1 MSDKLKLISTS
12 AAIMILT
19 STLTII
25 DTNKT
30 SANPFSNLWKKL
42 KVTSNSLTI
51 SNPFKPSNSG
61 SNELNKPNSKAK
73 LSNNSKP
80 SSSLYSRLKSFFT
93 KGSDKSY
100 NITTEDNTKANT
112 ITHTLKGDDNKPA
125 SKSKQKRVRLAA
137 AYDNDTESLTSNIIS
152 SDDSNNTSGSNKQ
165 IKTKNKPKTS
175 NPSVSFDKLSIS
187 SEDSSSSSETKIN
200 SNKNPINSDL
210 ISELKSEL
218 EVRLIL
224 MDEELNNKSILEKD
238 INRSN
243 DVNIKK
249 ALYLHL
255 GVSNEKIST
264 LENEIKNIQQ
274 LIKSLQN

>member
-12 AAIMILT
+12 AAIVILT
-19 STLTII
+19 STLTIM

-30 SANPFSNLWKKL
+30 SANPFSNLWRKFK
-42 KVTSNSLTI
+42 TAGNSLTI

-93 KGSDKSY
+93 KGSHKSY

-125 SKSKQKRVRLAA
+125 SKSKQKRERLAA
-137 AYDNDTESLTSNIIS
+137 AYDNDTENLTSGEGSSDNSNNIS
-152 SDDSNNTSGSNKQ
+152 SIKQ
-165 IKTKNKPKTS
+165 PESKNKPKS
-175 NPSVSFDKLSIS
+175 NNPNVSFEELTIS
-187 SEDSSSSSETKIN
+187 LADSSSKSETNAN
-200 SNKNPINSDL
+200 SNKNSDL
-210 ISELKSEL
+210 ISDLKSEL
-218 EVRLIL
+218 EVRIIL
-224 MDEELNNKSILEKD
+224 MDDELNNKSLLEKD
-238 INRSN
+238 INKST
-243 DVNIKK
+243 DVNVKK
-249 ALYLHL
+249 GLYSHL
-255 GVSNEKIST
+255 SVSNQKISD
-264 LENEIKNIQQ
+264 LEGEIKNIQQ

>member
-12 AAIMILT
+12 AAIVILT

-30 SANPFSNLWKKL
+30 SANPFSNLWRKFK
-42 KVTSNSLTI
+42 TAGNSLTI

-61 SNELNKPNSKAK
+61 SNELNKPNSKAT

-125 SKSKQKRVRLAA
+125 SKSKQRRVRLAA

-152 SDDSNNTSGSNKQ
+152 SDDSNNTSDSNKQ

-187 SEDSSSSSETKIN
+187 SEDSSSSSETNAK
-200 SNKNPINSDL
+200 SKKNSDL

-243 DVNIKK
+243 DTNIKQS
-249 ALYLHL
+249 LYLHL
-255 GVSNEKIST
+255 GVSNEKISN
-264 LENEIKNIQQ
+264 LESEIKTIEQ

>member
-12 AAIMILT
+12 AAIVILT
-19 STLTII
+19 STLTIM

-30 SANPFSNLWKKL
+30 SANPFSNLWRKFK
-42 KVTSNSLTI
+42 TAGNSLTI

-255 GVSNEKIST
+255 GVSNEKISN
-264 LENEIKNIQQ
+264 LESEIKTIEQ

>member
-12 AAIMILT
+12 AAIVILT
-19 STLTII
+19 STLTIM

-30 SANPFSNLWKKL
+30 SANPFSNLWRKFK
-42 KVTSNSLTI
+42 TAGNSLTI

-80 SSSLYSRLKSFFT
+80 SSSLYSKLKSFFT

-100 NITTEDNTKANT
+100 NITTEDDANANT
-112 ITHTLKGDDNKPA
+112 TVHTLKGDDNKPA
-125 SKSKQKRVRLAA
+125 SKSKQKRERLAA

-152 SDDSNNTSGSNKQ
+152 SDDSNNTSDSNKQ

-224 MDEELNNKSILEKD
+224 MDEELNNKSHLEKD
-238 INRSN
+238 INESN
-243 DVNIKK
+243 DVNIKQS
-249 ALYLHL
+249 LYLHL

-274 LIKSLQN
+274 LIQSLQN

>member
-12 AAIMILT
+12 AAIVILT
-19 STLTII
+19 STLTIM

-30 SANPFSNLWKKL
+30 SANPFSNLWRKFK
-42 KVTSNSLTI
+42 TAGNSLTI

-80 SSSLYSRLKSFFT
+80 SSSLYSKLKSFFT

-100 NITTEDNTKANT
+100 NITTEDDANANT
-112 ITHTLKGDDNKPA
+112 TVHTLKGDDNKPA
-125 SKSKQKRVRLAA
+125 SKSKQKRERLAA

-152 SDDSNNTSGSNKQ
+152 SDDSNNTSDSNKQ

-243 DVNIKK
+243 DVNIKQS
-249 ALYLHL
+249 LYLHL
-255 GVSNEKIST
+255 GVSIEKISN
-264 LENEIKNIQQ
+264 LENIKFR
-274 LIKSLQN
+274 K

>member
-12 AAIMILT
+12 AAIVILT

-61 SNELNKPNSKAK
+61 SNELNKPNSEAT

-224 MDEELNNKSILEKD
+224 MDEELNNKSIPEKD

-255 GVSNEKIST
+255 GVSNEKISN
-264 LENEIKNIQQ
+264 LGNEIKNIQQ
-274 LIKSLQN
+274 LIQSLQN

>member
-12 AAIMILT
+12 AAIVILT

-61 SNELNKPNSKAK
+61 SNKLNKPNSKAT

-80 SSSLYSRLKSFFT
+80 SSSLYSKLKSFFT

-100 NITTEDNTKANT
+100 NITTEDDANANT
-112 ITHTLKGDDNKPA
+112 TVHTLKGDDNKPA
-125 SKSKQKRVRLAA
+125 SKSKQKGERLAA

-152 SDDSNNTSGSNKQ
+152 SDDSNNTSDSNKQ

-200 SNKNPINSDL
+200 SNKNSINSDL
-210 ISELKSEL
+210 ISDLLSEI
-218 EVRLIL
+218 EVKNILI
-224 MDEELNNKSILEKD
+224 DEELNNKSILEKD

-243 DVNIKK
+243 DVNIKQS
-249 ALYLHL
+249 LYLHL
-255 GVSNEKIST
+255 GVSIEKISN

>member
-61 SNELNKPNSKAK
+61 SNELNKPNSKAT

-200 SNKNPINSDL
+200 SNKNSINSDL
-210 ISELKSEL
+210 ISDLLSEI
-218 EVRLIL
+218 EVKNILI
-224 MDEELNNKSILEKD
+224 DEELNNKSILEKD

-243 DVNIKK
+243 DVNIKQS
-249 ALYLHL
+249 LYLHL
-255 GVSNEKIST
+255 GVSNEKISI
-264 LENEIKNIQQ
+264 LENEIKTIEQ

>member
-12 AAIMILT
+12 AAIVILT

-200 SNKNPINSDL
+200 SNKNSINSDL
-210 ISELKSEL
+210 ISDLLSEI
-218 EVRLIL
+218 EVKNILI
-224 MDEELNNKSILEKD
+224 DEELNNKSILEKD

-243 DVNIKK
+243 DTNIKK

-255 GVSNEKIST
+255 GVSNEKISN
-264 LENEIKNIQQ
+264 LESEIKTIEQ

>member
-12 AAIMILT
+12 AAIVILT
-19 STLTII
+19 STLTIM

-30 SANPFSNLWKKL
+30 SANPFSNLWRKFK
-42 KVTSNSLTI
+42 TAGNSLTI

-80 SSSLYSRLKSFFT
+80 SSSLYSKLKSFFT

-100 NITTEDNTKANT
+100 NITTEDDANANT
-112 ITHTLKGDDNKPA
+112 TVHTLKGDDNKPA
-125 SKSKQKRVRLAA
+125 SKSKQKRERLAA

-152 SDDSNNTSGSNKQ
+152 SDDSNNTSDSNKQ

-243 DVNIKK
+243 DVNIKQS
-249 ALYLHL
+249 LYLHL

-274 LIKSLQN
+274 LIQSLQN

>member
-12 AAIMILT
+12 AAIVILT

-30 SANPFSNLWKKL
+30 SANPFSNLWRKFK
-42 KVTSNSLTI
+42 TAGNSLTI

-61 SNELNKPNSKAK
+61 SNELNKPNSKAT

-80 SSSLYSRLKSFFT
+80 SSSLYSKLKSFFT
-93 KGSDKSY
+93 KGSNKSY

-125 SKSKQKRVRLAA
+125 SKSKQRRVRLAA

-187 SEDSSSSSETKIN
+187 SEDSSSSSETNAK
-200 SNKNPINSDL
+200 SKKNSDL

-243 DVNIKK
+243 DTNIKQS
-249 ALYLHL
+249 LYLHL
-255 GVSNEKIST
+255 GVSNEKISN
-264 LENEIKNIQQ
+264 LESEIKTIEQ

>member
-12 AAIMILT
+12 AAIVILT

-30 SANPFSNLWKKL
+30 SANPFSNLWRKFK
-42 KVTSNSLTI
+42 TAGNSLTI

-61 SNELNKPNSKAK
+61 SNELNKPNSKAI

-93 KGSDKSY
+93 KGSNKSY

-125 SKSKQKRVRLAA
+125 SKSKQRRVRLAA

-152 SDDSNNTSGSNKQ
+152 SHDSNNTSGSNKQ

-243 DVNIKK
+243 DTNIKK
-249 ALYLHL
+249 ALYSHL
-255 GVSNEKIST
+255 SVSNQKISD
-264 LENEIKNIQQ
+264 LEGEIKNIQQ

>member
-12 AAIMILT
+12 AAIVILT
-19 STLTII
+19 STLTIM

-93 KGSDKSY
+93 KGSNKSY

-152 SDDSNNTSGSNKQ
+152 SDNSNNTSGSNKQ

-187 SEDSSSSSETKIN
+187 SEDSSSSSETNAK
-200 SNKNPINSDL
+200 SKKNSDL

-243 DVNIKK
+243 DTNIKQS
-249 ALYLHL
+249 LYLHL
-255 GVSNEKIST
+255 GVSNEKISN
-264 LENEIKNIQQ
+264 LESEIKTIEQ

>member
-12 AAIMILT
+12 AAIVILT
-19 STLTII
+19 STLTIM

-30 SANPFSNLWKKL
+30 SANPFSNLWRKFK
-42 KVTSNSLTI
+42 TAGNSLTI

-80 SSSLYSRLKSFFT
+80 SSSLYSKLKSFFT

-100 NITTEDNTKANT
+100 NITTEDDANANT
-112 ITHTLKGDDNKPA
+112 TVHTLKGDDNKTA
-125 SKSKQKRVRLAA
+125 SKSKQKRERLAA

-152 SDDSNNTSGSNKQ
+152 SDDSNNTSDSNKQ

-243 DVNIKK
+243 DVNIKQS
-249 ALYLHL
+249 LYLHL
-255 GVSNEKIST
+255 GVSIEKISN

>member
-12 AAIMILT
+12 AAIVILT
-19 STLTII
+19 STLTIM

-125 SKSKQKRVRLAA
+125 SKSKQKRERLAA

-152 SDDSNNTSGSNKQ
+152 SDDSNNTSDSNKQ

-243 DVNIKK
+243 DTNIKQS
-249 ALYLHL
+249 LYLHL
-255 GVSNEKIST
+255 GVSIEKISN

-274 LIKSLQN
+274 LIQSLQN

>member
-12 AAIMILT
+12 AAIVILT
-19 STLTII
+19 STLTIM

-30 SANPFSNLWKKL
+30 SANPFSNLWQRL
-42 KVTSNSLTI
+42 KTAGNSLTLVNPFKTSNSN
-51 SNPFKPSNSG
+51 SNK
-61 SNELNKPNSKAK
+61 LNKPNSKAT

-100 NITTEDNTKANT
+100 NITTEDDANANT
-112 ITHTLKGDDNKPA
+112 TVHTLKGDDNKPA
-125 SKSKQKRVRLAA
+125 SKSKQKRERLAA

-210 ISELKSEL
+210 ISDLLSEI
-218 EVRLIL
+218 EVRNILIN
-224 MDEELNNKSILEKD
+224 EELNNKSHLEKD
-238 INRSN
+238 INVSN
-243 DVNIKK
+243 DVNIKQL
-249 ALYLHL
+249 LYLHL
-255 GVSNEKIST
+255 GVSNEKISN

-274 LIKSLQN
+274 LIQSLQN

>member
-238 INRSN
+238 INKST
-243 DVNIKK
+243 DVNVKK
-249 ALYLHL
+249 GLYSHL
-255 GVSNEKIST
+255 SVSNQKISD
-264 LENEIKNIQQ
+264 LEGEIKNIQQ

>member
-12 AAIMILT
+12 AAIVILT
-19 STLTII
+19 STLTIM

-30 SANPFSNLWKKL
+30 SANPFSNLWQRL
-42 KVTSNSLTI
+42 KTAGNSLTLVNPFKTSNSN
-51 SNPFKPSNSG
+51 SNK
-61 SNELNKPNSKAK
+61 LNKPNSKAT

-80 SSSLYSRLKSFFT
+80 SSSLYSKLKSFFT

-100 NITTEDNTKANT
+100 NITTEDDANANT
-112 ITHTLKGDDNKPA
+112 TVHTLKGDDNKPA
-125 SKSKQKRVRLAA
+125 SKSKQKRERLAA

-187 SEDSSSSSETKIN
+187 SEDSSSKSETNAN
-200 SNKNPINSDL
+200 SNKNSDL
-210 ISELKSEL
+210 ISDLKSEL
-218 EVRLIL
+218 EVRIIL
-224 MDEELNNKSILEKD
+224 MDDELNNKSLLEKD
-238 INRSN
+238 INKST
-243 DVNIKK
+243 DVNVKK
-249 ALYLHL
+249 GLYSHL
-255 GVSNEKIST
+255 SVSNQKISD
-264 LENEIKNIQQ
+264 LEGEIKNIQQ

>member
-12 AAIMILT
+12 AAIVILT

-30 SANPFSNLWKKL
+30 SANPFSNLWRKFK
-42 KVTSNSLTI
+42 TAGNSLTI

-61 SNELNKPNSKAK
+61 SNELNKPNSKAI

-93 KGSDKSY
+93 KGSNKSY

-200 SNKNPINSDL
+200 SNKNSINSDL
-210 ISELKSEL
+210 ISDLLSEI
-218 EVRLIL
+218 EVKNILI
-224 MDEELNNKSILEKD
+224 DEELNNKSILEKD

-243 DVNIKK
+243 DVNIKQS
-249 ALYLHL
+249 LYLHL

-264 LENEIKNIQQ
+264 LENEIKTIEQ

>member
-12 AAIMILT
+12 AAIVILT

-30 SANPFSNLWKKL
+30 SANPFSNLWRKFK
-42 KVTSNSLTI
+42 TAGNSLTI

-61 SNELNKPNSKAK
+61 SNELNKPNSKAT

-100 NITTEDNTKANT
+100 NITTEDNTANT

-137 AYDNDTESLTSNIIS
+137 AYDNDTESLTSNIIL
-152 SDDSNNTSGSNKQ
+152 
-165 IKTKNKPKTS
+165 
-175 NPSVSFDKLSIS
+175 F
-187 SEDSSSSSETKIN
+187 
-200 SNKNPINSDL
+200 
-210 ISELKSEL
+210 
-218 EVRLIL
+218 
-224 MDEELNNKSILEKD
+224 
-238 INRSN
+238 
-243 DVNIKK
+243 
-249 ALYLHL
+249 
-255 GVSNEKIST
+255 
-264 LENEIKNIQQ
+264 
-274 LIKSLQN
+274 

>member
-12 AAIMILT
+12 AAIVILT
-19 STLTII
+19 STLTIM

-30 SANPFSNLWKKL
+30 SANPFSNLWRKFK
-42 KVTSNSLTI
+42 TAGNSLTLV
-51 SNPFKPSNSG
+51 NPFKPSNSG
-61 SNELNKPNSKAK
+61 SNKLNKPNSKAT

-80 SSSLYSRLKSFFT
+80 SSSLYSKLKSFFT

-100 NITTEDNTKANT
+100 NITTEDDANANT
-112 ITHTLKGDDNKPA
+112 TVHTLKGDDNKPA

-187 SEDSSSSSETKIN
+187 SEDSSSKSETNAN
-200 SNKNPINSDL
+200 SNKNSDL
-210 ISELKSEL
+210 ISDLKSEL
-218 EVRLIL
+218 EVRIIL
-224 MDEELNNKSILEKD
+224 MDDELNNKSLLEKD
-238 INRSN
+238 INKST
-243 DVNIKK
+243 DVNVKK
-249 ALYLHL
+249 GLYSHL
-255 GVSNEKIST
+255 SVSNQKISD
-264 LENEIKNIQQ
+264 LEGEIKNIQQ

>member
-12 AAIMILT
+12 AAIVILT

-30 SANPFSNLWKKL
+30 SANPFSNLWRKFK
-42 KVTSNSLTI
+42 TAGNSLTI

-61 SNELNKPNSKAK
+61 SNELNKPNSKAI

-200 SNKNPINSDL
+200 SNKNSINSDL
-210 ISELKSEL
+210 ISDLLSEI
-218 EVRLIL
+218 EVKNILI
-224 MDEELNNKSILEKD
+224 DEELNNKSILEKD

-243 DVNIKK
+243 DTNIKK

-264 LENEIKNIQQ
+264 LENEIKTIEQ

>member
-12 AAIMILT
+12 AAIVILT

-30 SANPFSNLWKKL
+30 SANPFSNLWQRL
-42 KVTSNSLTI
+42 KTAGNSLTLV
-51 SNPFKPSNSG
+51 NPFKPSNSG
-61 SNELNKPNSKAK
+61 SNKLNKPNSKAT

-187 SEDSSSSSETKIN
+187 SEDSSSKSETNAN
-200 SNKNPINSDL
+200 SNKNSDL
-210 ISELKSEL
+210 ISDLKSEL
-218 EVRLIL
+218 EVRIIL
-224 MDEELNNKSILEKD
+224 MDDELNNKSLLEKD
-238 INRSN
+238 INKST
-243 DVNIKK
+243 DVNVKK
-249 ALYLHL
+249 GLYSHL
-255 GVSNEKIST
+255 SVSNQKISD
-264 LENEIKNIQQ
+264 LEGEIKNIQQ

>member
-12 AAIMILT
+12 AAIVILT

-30 SANPFSNLWKKL
+30 SANPFSNLWRKFK
-42 KVTSNSLTI
+42 TAGNSLTI

-61 SNELNKPNSKAK
+61 SNELNKPNSKAT
-73 LSNNSKP
+73 LSKNSKP

-125 SKSKQKRVRLAA
+125 SKSKQRRVRLAA

-187 SEDSSSSSETKIN
+187 SEDSSSSSETNAK
-200 SNKNPINSDL
+200 SKKNSDL

-243 DVNIKK
+243 DVNIKQS
-249 ALYLHL
+249 LYLHL
-255 GVSNEKIST
+255 GVSNEKISN
-264 LENEIKNIQQ
+264 LESEIKTIEQ

>member
-12 AAIMILT
+12 AAIVILT

-30 SANPFSNLWKKL
+30 SANPFSNLWRKFK
-42 KVTSNSLTI
+42 TAGNSLTI

-80 SSSLYSRLKSFFT
+80 SSSLYSKLKSFFT

-100 NITTEDNTKANT
+100 NITTEDDANANT
-112 ITHTLKGDDNKPA
+112 TVHTLKGDDNKPA
-125 SKSKQKRVRLAA
+125 SKSKQKRERLAA

-152 SDDSNNTSGSNKQ
+152 SDDSNNTSDSNKQ

-243 DVNIKK
+243 DVNIKQS
-249 ALYLHL
+249 LYLHL

>member
-61 SNELNKPNSKAK
+61 SNKLNKPNSKAT

-93 KGSDKSY
+93 KGSNKSY

-243 DVNIKK
+243 DVNIKQS
-249 ALYLHL
+249 LYLHL

-264 LENEIKNIQQ
+264 LENEIKTIEQ

>member
-12 AAIMILT
+12 AAIVILT

-255 GVSNEKIST
+255 GVSNEKISN
-264 LENEIKNIQQ
+264 LESEIKTIEQ

>member
-12 AAIMILT
+12 AAIVILT

-30 SANPFSNLWKKL
+30 SANPFSNLWRKFK
-42 KVTSNSLTI
+42 TAGNSLTI

-61 SNELNKPNSKAK
+61 SNELNKPNSKAI

-152 SDDSNNTSGSNKQ
+152 SDDSNNTSDSNKQ

-210 ISELKSEL
+210 ISDLLSEI
-218 EVRLIL
+218 EVKNILI
-224 MDEELNNKSILEKD
+224 DEELNNKSILEKD

-243 DVNIKK
+243 DVNIKQS
-249 ALYLHL
+249 LYLHL
-255 GVSNEKIST
+255 GVSNEKISN
-264 LENEIKNIQQ
+264 LENEIKTIEQ

>member
-12 AAIMILT
+12 AAIVILT

-30 SANPFSNLWKKL
+30 SANPFSNLWRKFK
-42 KVTSNSLTI
+42 TAGNSLTI

-80 SSSLYSRLKSFFT
+80 SSSLYSKLKSFFT

-100 NITTEDNTKANT
+100 NITTEDDANANT
-112 ITHTLKGDDNKPA
+112 TVHTLKGDDNKPA
-125 SKSKQKRVRLAA
+125 SKSKQKRERLAA

-224 MDEELNNKSILEKD
+224 MDEELNNKSHLEKD
-238 INRSN
+238 INESN
-243 DVNIKK
+243 DVNIKQS
-249 ALYLHL
+249 LYLHL
-255 GVSNEKIST
+255 GVSNEKISN
-264 LENEIKNIQQ
+264 LESEIKTIEQ

>member
-12 AAIMILT
+12 AAIVILT

-93 KGSDKSY
+93 KGSHKSY

-187 SEDSSSSSETKIN
+187 SEDSSSKSETNAN
-200 SNKNPINSDL
+200 SNKNSDL
-210 ISELKSEL
+210 ISDLKSEL
-218 EVRLIL
+218 EVRIIL
-224 MDEELNNKSILEKD
+224 MDDELNNKSLLEKD
-238 INRSN
+238 INKST
-243 DVNIKK
+243 DVNVKK
-249 ALYLHL
+249 GLYSHL
-255 GVSNEKIST
+255 SVSNQKISD
-264 LENEIKNIQQ
+264 LEGEIKNIQQ

>member
-12 AAIMILT
+12 ASIVILT
-19 STLTII
+19 STLTIM

-30 SANPFSNLWKKL
+30 SANPFSNLWRKFK
-42 KVTSNSLTI
+42 TAGNSLTI

-80 SSSLYSRLKSFFT
+80 SSSLYSKLKSFFT

-100 NITTEDNTKANT
+100 NITTEDDANANT
-112 ITHTLKGDDNKPA
+112 TVHTLKGDDNKPA
-125 SKSKQKRVRLAA
+125 SKSKQKRERLAA

-152 SDDSNNTSGSNKQ
+152 SDDSNNTSDSNKQ

-243 DVNIKK
+243 DTNIKQS
-249 ALYLHL
+249 LYLHL

-274 LIKSLQN
+274 LIQSLQN

>member
-12 AAIMILT
+12 AAIVILT

-152 SDDSNNTSGSNKQ
+152 SDDSNNTSDSNKQ

>member
-12 AAIMILT
+12 AAIVILT

-30 SANPFSNLWKKL
+30 SANPFSNLWRKFK
-42 KVTSNSLTI
+42 TAGNSLTI
-51 SNPFKPSNSG
+51 SNPFKTSNSN
-61 SNELNKPNSKAK
+61 SNKLNKPNSKAT

-80 SSSLYSRLKSFFT
+80 SSSLYSKLKSFFT

-100 NITTEDNTKANT
+100 NITTEDDANANT
-112 ITHTLKGDDNKPA
+112 TVHTLKGDDNKPA

-187 SEDSSSSSETKIN
+187 SEDSSSKSETNAN
-200 SNKNPINSDL
+200 SNKNSDL
-210 ISELKSEL
+210 ISDLKSEL
-218 EVRLIL
+218 EVRIIL
-224 MDEELNNKSILEKD
+224 MDDELNNKSLLEKD
-238 INRSN
+238 INKST
-243 DVNIKK
+243 DVNVKK
-249 ALYLHL
+249 GLYSHL
-255 GVSNEKIST
+255 SVSNQKISN
-264 LENEIKNIQQ
+264 LEGEIKNIQQ